1 MTDQELLDLA
11 IQCGFDHAGPLNV
24 AAMEFNP
31 AVRDMCAAD
40 RCRSYGRCWTCPPGC
55 GTLEEISARAAA
67 YLRGVL
73 LQSTGQ
79 MEDDFDIEVMMDTER
94 LQKERFRAFVD
105 RVREEYPNCLPMS
118 SGACGVCSICTY
130 PDAPCRF
137 PQLAIPSMEAY
148 GLVVSQV
155 CQDAGLPYYYGPQT
169 ITYTACVLVD

>member
-11 IQCGFDHAGPLNV
+11 AQCGFDHAGALNV
-24 AAMEFNP
+24 AAMRFDP

-55 GTLEEISARAAA
+55 GTLEEISERAAA
-67 YLRGVL
+67 YRRGVL

-79 MEDDFDIEVMMDTER
+79 MEDDFDVEAMMDTER

-105 RVREEYPNCLPMS
+105 RVRSEHPDCLPMS
-118 SGACGVCSICTY
+118 SGACSVCPSCTY

-137 PQLAIPSMEAY
+137 PRLAIPSMEAY

-155 CQDAGLPYYYGPQT
+155 CRDSGLPYYYGPQT
-169 ITYTACVLVD
+169 ITYTACVLID

>member
-11 IQCGFDHAGPLNV
+11 ARCGFDHAGPLNA
-24 AAMEFNP
+24 AAMEFDP

-55 GTLEEISARAAA
+55 GTLEEIAERAST
-67 YLRGVL
+67 YRRGVL

-79 MEDDFDIEVMMDTER
+79 MEDDFDVETMMDTER

-105 RVREEYPNCLPMS
+105 QVRGEYPDCLPMS
-118 SGACGVCSICTY
+118 SGACNICPACTY

-155 CQDAGLPYYYGPQT
+155 CEASGLPYYYGPQT
-169 ITYTACVLVD
+169 ITYTACVLMD